1 MSYQDAQVL
10 SQLVAMVIFL
20 SLAIG
25 VAIYAF
31 RPSNKSK
38 FERLARLP
46 LESDNHQDKAVN

>member
-10 SQLVAMVIFL
+10 SQFLAMVIFL

-25 VAIYAF
+25 VAVYAF
-31 RPSNKSK
+31 RPSNKAK

-46 LESDNHQDKAVN
+46 LESDNHDDKAVK